1 MVMVKESGEKL
12 GMVASGK
19 DFMPDNATMINNS
32 VAKIYTNMSTIWT
45 NYSMS
50 LSTAMVLVLAVV
62 LLILCL
68 IAFFKISFTA
78 FIVNAEFLVI
88 GGLSIVLLPFGVT
101 QWTKDIGN
109 KPWGILLT
117 LAIKVLVIT
126 FFLGLITSFV
136 DKAFVEVAIQEAGDK
151 KDVAKILPTL
161 TTMTISLWFLS
172 FLVSQATEYAGA
184 IANGAVVSTD
194 RMLSS
199 VAGGAGAVAGMA
211 TAPMVWG
218 AKKVGGHAISKIP
231 IVKRW
236 NDKKLAKQA
245 DAMVKAWGKYGEN
258 KW

>member
-50 LSTAMVLVLAVV
+50 VDMAMVLGLAVILLV
-62 LLILCL
+62 LSL

-126 FFLGLITSFV
+126 FFLGLITSFI
-136 DKAFVEVAIQEAGDK
+136 DKAFVDIAIGTNNDKEKLAG
-151 KDVAKILPTL
+151 ILPTL

-199 VAGGAGAVAGMA
+199 IAGGAGAVAGMA
-211 TAPMVWG
+211 TAPMMWG
-218 AKKVGGHAISKIP
+218 AKKLGGHAVSKIP

-245 DAMVKAWGKYGEN
+245 DAMVEAWGKYGAN